1 MKDTREL
8 TYEELEY
15 IDFFLEYSKNITSIS
30 LRTPI
35 RISHSLGNLNLHFY
49 IEDGNKVK

>member
-1 MKDTREL
+1 MDETREL

-15 IDFFLEYSKNITSIS
+15 IDYFLEYSKNITSIS

-35 RISHSLGNLNLHFY
+35 RISHSLGDLNLHFY
-49 IEDGNKVK
+49 IEDGKKQK